1 MVSIASIRK
10 VAQALPLIMLIVLLC
25 QGQVGIAYGQLSPSQ
40 LAKVV
45 GQEGYSELQA
55 KIAASG
61 SIRIIVTLEMPF
73 VPKPDPASKD
83 TQEQVSRIASLQDAL
98 LTELA
103 PYNITGSYKFTYVPQ
118 LVMTVNGPALQT
130 LLASTLVRSVQKD
143 VVVPMNL
150 DLSFPRMGA
159 LSVWAAGY
167 KGAGI
172 ATAILSTGL
181 MGLRW

>member
-1 MVSIASIRK
+1 
-10 VAQALPLIMLIVLLC
+10 MLIVLLC
-25 QGQVGIAYGQLSPSQ
+25 QGQVGFAYGQLLPGE

-45 GQEGYSELQA
+45 GQRGYSELQA
-55 KIAASG
+55 KITASG

-73 VPKPDPASKD
+73 VPKADPASKD
-83 TQEQVSRIASLQDAL
+83 TQEQISRIASLQDAL

-118 LVMTVNGPALQT
+118 LVMTVNGPALRA

-143 VVVPMNL
+143 VAVPMNM
-150 DLSFPRMGA
+150 DLSVPRIGA

-172 ATAILSTGL
+172 ATVILSTGVDGVE
-181 MGLRW
+181 MVMIDS